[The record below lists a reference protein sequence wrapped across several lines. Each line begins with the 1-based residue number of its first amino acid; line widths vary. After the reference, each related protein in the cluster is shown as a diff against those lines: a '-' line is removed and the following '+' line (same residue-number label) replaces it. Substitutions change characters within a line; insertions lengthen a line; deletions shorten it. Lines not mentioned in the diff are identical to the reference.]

1 VVRALLLGVSGGA
14 LARPE
19 APRPLAR
26 VLGQLTRMSAAFVL
40 VSDAAMGTL
49 GGKLKRREKI
59 SGRLAD
65 VLAWL
70 YLGSAAAKRYFDEGQ
85 REDDRPFFEWS
96 CRFALFKIQEALVG
110 ILDNFPNRLVALLLW
125 PLVFPLGKRR
135 HPPSDALGARVA
147 RTMLED
153 RAGRLHLTS
162 DIYLP
167 PPDEPG
173 LGRLEAALD
182 KAVAALAVEAK
193 IRDAVRAGRIDKAP
207 GSAMVELALLA
218 GVITEAE
225 MQRLNEADEAR
236 DEAIQV
242 DAFAAQVYG
251 ALVR

>member
-1 VVRALLLGVSGGA
+1 
-14 LARPE
+14 
-19 APRPLAR
+19 
-26 VLGQLTRMSAAFVL
+26 VL
-40 VSDAAMGTL
+40 VSDAAMATL

-70 YLGSAAAKRYFDEGQ
+70 YLGSAAAKRYHDEGQ

-96 CRFALFKIQEALVG
+96 CRFALYKIQEALVG
-110 ILDNFPNRLVALLLW
+110 ILDNFPNRPVAFLLW

-153 RAGRLHLTS
+153 RKGRLHLTP

-167 PPDEPG
+167 PPDEAG

-182 KAVAALAVEAK
+182 KAVEALAVEAK

-207 GSAMVELALLA
+207 GNALAELALAA
-218 GVITEAE
+218 GVISDAE
-225 MQRLNEADEAR
+225 KERLTQADEAR
-236 DEAIQV
+236 DEVIQV
-242 DAFAAQVYG
+242 DALPKQAYAAL
-251 ALVR
+251 AR